1 MSIDHSSPAAGAGAA
16 ADESYAAT
24 VLDRVLLYLRG
35 MDLSPVQSLELAL
48 ESFRRLEAGSTP
60 VSMPSAMKEL
70 HALLRENK
78 LRTAWVNGSEP
89 PRPSM
94 PPMNRCSMVAEK
106 MEFLWPRFL
115 RRSKGR
121 RSGKSEKH

>member
-1 MSIDHSSPAAGAGAA
+1 MSIDRSIPAAVSGVAAGESDAA
-16 ADESYAAT
+16 

-35 MDLSPVQSLELAL
+35 MDVSPVQSLELAL
-48 ESFRRLEAGSTP
+48 ESFRRLEAGSIP
-60 VSMPSAMKEL
+60 LSMPSAMKEL

-78 LRTAWVNGSEP
+78 LRTAWINGSEP

-115 RRSKGR
+115 RRPRGR
-121 RSGKSEKH
+121 CSGQSEKP

>member
-1 MSIDHSSPAAGAGAA
+1 MSIEHSSPVVGSGAA
-16 ADESYAAT
+16 AEESAAA

-35 MDLSPVQSLELAL
+35 MDISPVQSLELAL
-48 ESFRRLEAGSTP
+48 ESFRRLEAESTP

-78 LRTAWVNGSEP
+78 LRTAWINGSQP

-115 RRSKGR
+115 RRSRDR